1 MGSSKARRPPV
12 TQRNEQIARE
22 IEKLEAEYEKKTRRH
37 FKTDEGLENWRAK
50 NREKIAELKEEQAV
64 LEDPGPYNELPLA
77 IVAEEL
83 GLTLDEINSI
93 AGDNLLEISTR
104 TYYSTGSRITRSELA
119 RLHEV
124 GAVEL
129 LRLASQELDEIF
141 DDAVRY
147 FHAGD
152 LKRAEQSAKRMEE
165 RSTYT
170 PLSWVCEIALDL
182 TRGKYEDVI
191 SSVRYICRKDDLHE
205 TGILTNLGRVLKG
218 MKLEERGAEAL
229 REQILAVT
237 EGGKIDPY
245 DKGYWG
251 IGKQVGMSLDE
262 NQKHAMFLATAVTRA
277 LERYKFTKRFKLY
290 NSRTSAM
297 NDEEFEGVIKDALY
311 TALEAESTYY
321 ESAASKMYVDKLVA
335 SLPKWWVPAGQISLL
350 PKRDESQE
358 T

>member
-1 MGSSKARRPPV
+1 MGGSKVRRPPV
-12 TQRNEQIARE
+12 VQRKEQIGRE
-22 IEKLEAEYEKKTRRH
+22 IEKLEVEFEKKTRRH
-37 FKTDEGLENWRAK
+37 FKTEEGLENWRVK
-50 NREKIAELKEEQAV
+50 NREKIAELKEEQVV
-64 LEDPGPYNELPLA
+64 LEDPGRYNEIPLA

-83 GLTLDEINSI
+83 GLTLDEITSI
-93 AGDNLLEISTR
+93 AGDNLLEVSTK
-104 TYYSTGSRITRSELA
+104 TYYFSGSRITRSELA

-124 GAVEL
+124 GAGEL
-129 LRLASQELDEIF
+129 LRLANQELDEIF
-141 DDAVRY
+141 EDAVRY

-152 LKRAEQSAKRMEE
+152 LKRAEESAKRMEE
-165 RSTYT
+165 RATYT

-218 MKLEERGAEAL
+218 MKLEEHGAEAL

-237 EGGKIDPY
+237 EGWKIDPY

-251 IGKQVGMSLDE
+251 IGKQVGMGLDE
-262 NQKHAMFLATAVTRA
+262 NQKHAMFLATVVTRA

-297 NDEEFEGVIKDALY
+297 NEEEFEGVIKDALY

-335 SLPKWWVPAGQISLL
+335 SLPKWWVPADQISLL
-350 PKRDESQE
+350 PKSGESE
-358 T
+358 EI

>member
-1 MGSSKARRPPV
+1 MGGSKARRPPV
-12 TQRNEQIARE
+12 AQRKEQIARE

-37 FKTDEGLENWRAK
+37 FKTEEGLDNWRAK
-50 NREKIAELKEEQAV
+50 NREKIAELREEGAV

-104 TYYSTGSRITRSELA
+104 TYYSTGSRITRSELV

-129 LRLASQELDEIF
+129 LRLANQDLDEIF
-141 DDAVRY
+141 EDAVRY
-147 FHAGD
+147 FHSGD
-152 LKRAEQSAKRMEE
+152 LKRAEEAAKRMDE
-165 RSTYT
+165 RVTYT
-170 PLSWVCEIALDL
+170 PLTWVCEIALDL
-182 TRGKYEDVI
+182 MRGKYEDVI

-218 MKLEERGAEAL
+218 MKFEEHGAEAL

-277 LERYKFTKRFKLY
+277 LERYKFTKWFKLY

-297 NDEEFEGVIKDALY
+297 NVEEFEGVIKDALY
-311 TALEAESTYY
+311 TALQAESTYY

-335 SLPKWWVPAGQISLL
+335 SLPKWWVPAEQISLL
-350 PKRDESQE
+350 PSNSE
-358 T
+358 TQDA